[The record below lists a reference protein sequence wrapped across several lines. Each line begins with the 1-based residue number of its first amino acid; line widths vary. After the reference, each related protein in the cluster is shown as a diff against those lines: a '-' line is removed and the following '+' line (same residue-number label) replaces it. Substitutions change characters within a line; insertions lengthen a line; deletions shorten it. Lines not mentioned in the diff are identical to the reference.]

1 MLPSQWLSSFPLQ
14 LALIGLELASQAC
27 TERRRS
33 YLGSLNHRYH
43 HVHHHHHHHDN
54 HHDNDH
60 HYQHHHHQVNEA
72 QTAGPLPKF
81 QFGRRRL
88 LAVQLISSPA
98 PAYTITFSVWGLK
111 THKQTNKQTY
121 IQQTKPAYLST
132 CCVFDHLFRKSPLT
146 FSALSLE
153 P

>member
-1 MLPSQWLSSFPLQ
+1 MFTVITITMTIIMIMIIIISMTITKPKGPRQQDL
-14 LALIGLELASQAC
+14 
-27 TERRRS
+27 
-33 YLGSLNHRYH
+33 YLG
-43 HVHHHHHHHDN
+43 
-54 HHDNDH
+54 
-60 HYQHHHHQVNEA
+60 
-72 QTAGPLPKF
+72 
-81 QFGRRRL
+81 GRRHL